1 MEQAFLDVHGTQ
13 LSYLHNNRV
22 PEMTEIEP
30 HTAGPLIDFPCE
42 FPIKV
47 MGEAQQTFVETMTAL
62 IQSKVPAFS
71 AANIDT
77 RSSAT
82 GKYTSLTCTVHVDSQ
97 AQLDEIY
104 QLLSA
109 HPLVKFAL

>member
-1 MEQAFLDVHGTQ
+1 M
-13 LSYLHNNRV
+13 R
-22 PEMTEIEP
+22 EIEP
-30 HTAGPLIDFPCE
+30 HTAGPLIDFPCD

-47 MGEAQQTFVETMTAL
+47 MGETGHPFVAIITQL
-62 IQSKVPAFS
+62 IQSKSPAFTN
-71 AANIDT
+71 ANIES
-77 RSSAT
+77 RASST

-97 AQLDEIY
+97 SQLDEIY